1 VRHDEHISEPQEEG
15 MVRREESRHDFAFIA
30 GVIVGAISGALVT
43 LALTPMSGEQAREK
57 VMERAG
63 NLEPVKER
71 ATELATSAQHLVE
84 TGREKAADLV
94 AKSPLPFGEHAETE
108 GEAVAATVSGGVV
121 HTQNPV
127 DVSADTG
134 LAGTGARAETPVRP
148 ASEQG

>member
-1 VRHDEHISEPQEEG
+1 
-15 MVRREESRHDFAFIA
+15 MVHREESRHDFAFIA

-71 ATELATSAQHLVE
+71 ATGLATSAQHLVE

-94 AKSPLPFGEHAETE
+94 AKSPLPFGEHPEA
-108 GEAVAATVSGGVV
+108 GEANGPAATVSGGVV
-121 HTQNPV
+121 HTQEPAEGTREAAEG
-127 DVSADTG
+127 DGLADTG
-134 LAGTGARAETPVRP
+134 ASAEAPARP
-148 ASEQG
+148 ATDQS